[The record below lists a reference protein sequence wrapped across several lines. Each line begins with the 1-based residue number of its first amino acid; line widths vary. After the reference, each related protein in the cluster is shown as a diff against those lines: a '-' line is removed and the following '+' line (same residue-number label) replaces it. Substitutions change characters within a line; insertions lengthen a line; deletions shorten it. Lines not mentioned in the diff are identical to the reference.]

1 MVIFTDRE
9 LAFLATL
16 SDNWE
21 RLYRNELA
29 RLLREQAGLRGRS
42 GIGSMRA
49 RRPASGR
56 AEGRNRVARRDPRGP
71 TAAIDH
77 RARAPWTK

>member
-9 LAFLATL
+9 LEFLVML

-29 RLLREQAGLRGRS
+29 RLLMEEAERRGRFDVKR
-42 GIGSMRA
+42 MRSRGAATMERADGA
-49 RRPASGR
+49 R
-56 AEGRNRVARRDPRGP
+56 NV
-71 TAAIDH
+71 
-77 RARAPWTK
+77 RAPWTSR

>member
-16 SDNWE
+16 KDNWE

-29 RLLREQAGLRGRS
+29 RLLKEEAERRGRFDIKDRRQT
-42 GIGSMRA
+42 GI
-49 RRPASGR
+49 
-56 AEGRNRVARRDPRGP
+56 
-71 TAAIDH
+71 AA
-77 RARAPWTK
+77 

>member
-9 LAFLATL
+9 LEILVTL

-29 RLLREQAGLRGRS
+29 RLLKEEAERRGRFD
-42 GIGSMRA
+42 IKRMRSRGTGTATMERADGA
-49 RRPASGR
+49 RNVR
-56 AEGRNRVARRDPRGP
+56 
-71 TAAIDH
+71 T
-77 RARAPWTK
+77 PWTSR

>member
-9 LAFLATL
+9 LEFLVTL

-29 RLLREQAGLRGRS
+29 RLLKEEAERRYRSDVKRTRLRGMRS
-42 GIGSMRA
+42 ATMERADRA
-49 RRPASGR
+49 RNVG
-56 AEGRNRVARRDPRGP
+56 
-71 TAAIDH
+71 T
-77 RARAPWTK
+77 PWTSTQTCFPAA